1 MTYAPLPANPFVAAG
16 MITDPRL
23 FVGRQDELQAILSRM
38 IGAQPTSINIY
49 GDKRIGKSSLLYN
62 FFLTWEQ
69 RVQNPNQYVVIYLSL
84 RDVQCQTQERLYQ
97 AIAQEFLKSPT
108 IFNNPNLANPL
119 QSNLDIAS
127 FSQAIKNFK
136 QAGILPVLCLDDF
149 EQLFKNNT
157 EFNDNFYNN
166 LRSLMD
172 SSSLMLVIGSHK
184 KLDFYSKKYKLTS
197 DFFNLGHVIK
207 LNELNQDDVKN
218 LLRLPAS
225 TVKGAT
231 PALSMDEQS
240 FTQQIGGNHPFLLQ
254 IAGRLVSEAR
264 QYGYDKEW
272 VKTKFQ
278 SESKRLPSQLNSR
291 DWQSQILW
299 LLWDIPVNFGKFTKF
314 IGNSVDDV
322 SNWIVGMIII
332 IAPILIFIGVVKY
345 PTILSFILDKLG
357 IKSND

>member
-1 MTYAPLPANPFVAAG
+1 MTSSSLPANLFVAAG
-16 MITDPRL
+16 TITDPRL
-23 FVGRQDELQAILSRM
+23 FVGRKDELQSILSRM
-38 IGAQPTSINIY
+38 TGAQPTSINIY

-97 AIAQEFLKSPT
+97 AVAQELLKSPT
-108 IFNNPNLANPL
+108 VFNNPNLLNPL
-119 QSNLDIAS
+119 QSNLDIVN

-149 EQLFKNNT
+149 QQLFKNNT

-166 LRSLMD
+166 LRHLMD
-172 SSSLMLVIGSHK
+172 YSSLMLVIGSHK
-184 KLDFYSKKYKLTS
+184 KLDFYSKKLGFTS

-207 LNELNQDDVKN
+207 LNELNQDDVKD

-225 TVKGAT
+225 TVNGAT

-254 IAGRLVSEAR
+254 LAGRLVCEAR

-272 VKTKFQ
+272 VKNRFQ

-291 DWQSQILW
+291 NWQRQILR
-299 LLWDIPVNFGKFTKF
+299 LLWDLPVNLGKFTKF
-314 IGNSVDDV
+314 IGGAVDDV
-322 SNWIVGMIII
+322 SNWIIGIV
-332 IAPILIFIGVVKY
+332 ILIMPFCLLAGVLKWPQIV
-345 PTILSFILDKLG
+345 SFIVDKLG
-357 IKSND
+357 IK